1 MENISADVQLLVLLL
16 SPGGHHSEKSLSKR
30 RPLPPHRFFSY
41 CACVTFAASALRGFF
56 FSKHLRTQN
65 SLLLPLQTSSTQR
78 MRVDVCR
85 SRFMPDLIHRK
96 NESHLGMD
104 RYESRR
110 FTGRGP
116 LSFLQ
121 QRGPGPALCCLDQNP
136 PQEYPGMKRN
146 RVTLQVRMSISRQKD
161 SQMLNLRSDQRPGR
175 LISGS
180 QSLRR
185 RLSSQNR
192 CSFSR
197 AGSSQEP
204 SAGFCAKRRRKVR
217 LDSLEAA
224 PQNV

>member
-1 MENISADVQLLVLLL
+1 M
-16 SPGGHHSEKSLSKR
+16 
-30 RPLPPHRFFSY
+30 
-41 CACVTFAASALRGFF
+41 
-56 FSKHLRTQN
+56 
-65 SLLLPLQTSSTQR
+65 
-78 MRVDVCR
+78 CR

-204 SAGFCAKRRRKVR
+204 SAGFCAKRRKKSTVR
-217 LDSLEAA
+217 FSGSSTTECVKTSVQAELTHQKK
-224 PQNV
+224 QNQEIKITKNL